1 MKKIARSAV
10 DHPDFNKGN
19 GLIPVIIQDASSL
32 QVLMQAYMNQE
43 AYEKTLQTGQVTFY
57 SRSKQRLWTKGET
70 SGHFLTVADM
80 WLDCDRDCLL
90 IMANAAG
97 PACHTGAT
105 TCFFNKQESHFQVS
119 PGTAI
124 SDASSIAS
132 NQKPNPLMDEK
143 NTSLEKHTPLSDQLH
158 FIAYLEDLLRGR
170 KQEDPEK
177 SYTAR
182 LFASGS
188 KRIAKKLG
196 EEAVELALEAEHGD
210 NERFTE
216 EAADLVY
223 HLTVLLLSKGLGWQ
237 EVIKELKKRHGG

>member
-1 MKKIARSAV
+1 MKKISRSAV
-10 DHPDFNKGN
+10 DHPDFDKGD
-19 GLIPVIIQDASSL
+19 GLIPVIIQDAFSL
-32 QVLMQAYMNQE
+32 QVLMQAYMNPE
-43 AYEKTLQTGQVTFY
+43 AYKKTLQTGRVTFY

-97 PACHTGAT
+97 PACHTGET
-105 TCFFNKQESHFQVS
+105 SCFFNKQEGFYQTSS
-119 PGTAI
+119 GTTK
-124 SDASSIAS
+124 SDTSSIAS
-132 NQKPNPLMDEK
+132 NQNPNPLMKEQ
-143 NTSLEKHTPLSDQLH
+143 NTPFEKHTPLSDQLH

-223 HLTVLLLSKGLGWQ
+223 HLTVLLLSKGLGWE
-237 EVIKELKKRHGG
+237 EVINELKKRHGK